1 MDQAQEIAQRWINR
15 WSSPAGQKTPEA
27 EADDSWFELPKEN
40 PELCY
45 SVILLV
51 LKSVAVDPANP
62 VFRNLAAGPLED
74 LLAAHGSS
82 LIERIETEAR
92 RNPTFNL
99 LLGGVWQNTMTP
111 QIWGRIQAARLK
123 VW

>member
-1 MDQAQEIAQRWINR
+1 MDDAKKIAQRWINR

-27 EADDSWFELPKEN
+27 EADDSWFDLPKEN

-45 SVILLV
+45 SVILYALR
-51 LKSVAVDPANP
+51 SVPADPANP
-62 VFRNLAAGPLED
+62 VFRHLAAGPLED
-74 LLAAHGSS
+74 LLAAHGSK

-92 RNPTFNL
+92 KSPTFNL
-99 LLGGVWQNTMTP
+99 LLGGVWQNAMTP
-111 QIWGRIQAARLK
+111 EVWGRVQAARLK